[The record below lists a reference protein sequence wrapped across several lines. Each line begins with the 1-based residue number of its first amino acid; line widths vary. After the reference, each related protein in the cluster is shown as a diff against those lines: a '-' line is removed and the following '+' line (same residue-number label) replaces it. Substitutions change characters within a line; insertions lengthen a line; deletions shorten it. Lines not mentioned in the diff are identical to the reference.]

1 MNCPNCDT
9 VLVGSF
15 ANKYWNNMDDYYCP
29 QCGNFWTRCEKS
41 FTPTKLHRRICTSLP
56 VIYSKPN
63 FFCEWSPEM
72 AWVLG
77 LVYSDGSVS
86 AGHLR
91 FGWKEPELCHKVI
104 RLLGPPNS
112 ARDFLQHG
120 KFPFHTITYSHPR
133 IRLALIKLGIPCGK
147 KSHIM
152 EFPKVPYRL
161 VRHFVRGYFD
171 GDGYVIA
178 CNEGK
183 HPAIGFSSASKSF
196 LESLVAHLHEFK
208 MSLRP
213 VYTYTKSP
221 AILPQGGHTKE
232 RTTHEARYSKQS
244 DVQRFC
250 HLIYNST
257 NHSICYEPKRAK
269 PEAFFG
275 NH

>member
-1 MNCPNCDT
+1 MDCPNCDA

-15 ANKYWNNMDDYYCP
+15 ANRYWSNIDDYYCP
-29 QCGNFWTRCEKS
+29 RCGNLWTRCGKS
-41 FTPTKLHRRICTSLP
+41 LTPTKLHRRICTSLP
-56 VIYSKPN
+56 VLYSKPN
-63 FFCEWSPEM
+63 FFYKWSPEM

-77 LVYSDGSVS
+77 LVYSDGSV
-86 AGHLR
+86 GTTYLH
-91 FGWKEPELCHKVI
+91 FGWKEPELCQKVV

-112 ARDFLQHG
+112 TRDFLQHG
-120 KFPFHTITYSHPR
+120 KFPFHTIAYSHPR
-133 IRLALIKLGIPCGK
+133 IRLALFKLGIPCGK
-147 KSHIM
+147 KSRIIT
-152 EFPKVPYRL
+152 FPEVPYHL

-208 MSLRP
+208 ISLRP

-221 AILPQGGHTKE
+221 ATLPQGGHTKE
-232 RTTHEARYSKQS
+232 RTIHEVRYSKQS
-244 DVQRFC
+244 DVQRFYC
-250 HLIYNST
+250 LIYNST

-269 PEAFFG
+269 LEAFFG